1 MLKNRYETV
10 FERYLRAIKRP
21 FLSNR
26 QERRFDLDNGATLK
40 NFDYLVSDADG
51 VNWIVDVKGRRFPG
65 GLHSTKYWKNWT
77 TEDDLRGLLRWEQ
90 ILSAGGDEYRDRGA
104 FVFAYLVTGE
114 RAPVPEEKI
123 FVDRSERYAF
133 LVVPLKTYIAEAKY
147 ISPKWQTYE
156 IPAKRFQEL
165 AVPADL
171 FFTAKRD
178 PNPLAPENDQ
188 I

>member
-10 FERYLRAIKRP
+10 FERYLRAVKRP

-40 NFDYLVSDADG
+40 NFDYLVSDAEG

-90 ILSAGGDEYRDRGA
+90 ILSAGGDEYCGRGA

-123 FVDRSERYAF
+123 FIDRLERYAF

-147 ISPKWQTYE
+147 ISPKWKTYE

-165 AVPADL
+165 AVPADV
-171 FFTAKRD
+171 FFTAKRESS
-178 PNPLAPENDQ
+178 PLTAESEQ

>member
-1 MLKNRYETV
+1 M
-10 FERYLRAIKRP
+10 
-21 FLSNR
+21 
-26 QERRFDLDNGATLK
+26 
-40 NFDYLVSDADG
+40 
-51 VNWIVDVKGRRFPG
+51 
-65 GLHSTKYWKNWT
+65 
-77 TEDDLRGLLRWEQ
+77 
-90 ILSAGGDEYRDRGA
+90 SAGGDEYCGRGA

-123 FVDRSERYAF
+123 FIDRLERYAF

-147 ISPKWQTYE
+147 ISPKWKTYE

-165 AVPADL
+165 AVPADV

-178 PNPLAPENDQ
+178 SSPLTAESEQ

>member
-1 MLKNRYETV
+1 MDI
-10 FERYLRAIKRP
+10 A
-21 FLSNR
+21 
-26 QERRFDLDNGATLK
+26 GAG
-40 NFDYLVSDADG
+40 S
-51 VNWIVDVKGRRFPG
+51 
-65 GLHSTKYWKNWT
+65 SEKYWKNWT
-77 TEDDLRGLLRWEQ
+77 TEDDLRGLLRWER

-178 PNPLAPENDQ
+178 PNPLALENDQ